1 MIDMN
6 TLWLILFIVS
16 CANFFFSLI
25 RTYYNWRTL
34 SESRQYWNS
43 WKERQTDIARK
54 VIENLSDEEIR
65 KLAEK
70 IKAIKGD
77 VN

>member
-16 CANFFFSLI
+16 CANFLFSLF
-25 RTYYNWRTL
+25 RTYFNWRTL
-34 SESRQYWNS
+34 RESRDYWNS
-43 WKERQTDIARK
+43 WEKRQTDIARK
-54 VIENLSDEEIR
+54 VIENLSDEELQ

-70 IKAIKGD
+70 
-77 VN
+77 VQMMRRSQ